1 MLKQYVF
8 VNDELLPLFQ
18 NADELQDR
26 FDSETVYRMCHK

>member
-8 VNDELLPLFQ
+8 VNDELLLLFQ

-26 FDSETVYRMCHK
+26 FDSETVYRMYHK